1 MTTTL
6 ITGGLGFLGS
16 HLADHLLDRGD
27 RVVLVDD
34 LSTGNAENLAHHA
47 HSHQLE
53 ILIDSILNE
62 VRMHQLVGRVDRVFH
77 LAAAVGVGLVARDPV
92 RVHETNTVGTSL
104 VLKACAA
111 WRRPVLLASTS
122 EVYGKSSRIP
132 FTEDDDLVIGPTV
145 RRRWAYACS
154 KATGEF
160 LGQAY
165 FSTLR
170 LPVTIARFFNAAGP
184 RQTGAYGMVIPRFVR
199 QAIAGEPITV
209 YGDGAQSRCFCH
221 ARDAVRAAALLMDT
235 PAAAG
240 EVVNI
245 GGTESISIMA
255 LAVLVRNL
263 AGSDSPIVQIP
274 FSEAYSIELDDIV
287 IRKPDIRKL
296 ERLTG
301 FVPTRELAEII
312 QEIIVLERERGAAA

>member
-1 MTTTL
+1 MATTL

-16 HLADHLLDRGD
+16 HLADHLLEHGE
-27 RVVLVDD
+27 RVVVIDD
-34 LSTGNAENLAHHA
+34 LSTGSAENLAHHA
-47 HSHQLE
+47 HADRLE
-53 ILIDSILNE
+53 IFIGSVLDEQL
-62 VRMHQLVGRVDRVFH
+62 MQQLVGRVDRVFH
-77 LAAAVGVGLVARDPV
+77 FAAAVGVGLVASEPV

-111 WRRPVLLASTS
+111 WRCPVLLASTS

-132 FTEDDDLVIGPTV
+132 FAEDDDLVFGPTV

-165 FSTLR
+165 FTTQG
-170 LPVTIARFFNAAGP
+170 LPVRIARFFNAAGP
-184 RQTGAYGMVIPRFVR
+184 RQTGAYGMVIPRFVQ

-209 YGDGAQSRCFCH
+209 YGDGSQSRCFCH
-221 ARDAVRAAALLMDT
+221 AREAVRAAALLMDS
-235 PAAAG
+235 PAAGG

-245 GGTESISIMA
+245 GGTEIINIMA
-255 LAVLVRNL
+255 LAGLVRDL
-263 AGSDSPIVQIP
+263 TGSDSPIVQVP
-274 FSEAYSIELDDIV
+274 LSVAYPTELDDLD

-301 FVPTRELAEII
+301 FVPTCTLAEII
-312 QEIIVLERERGAAA
+312 EEIIPLERERGAAA